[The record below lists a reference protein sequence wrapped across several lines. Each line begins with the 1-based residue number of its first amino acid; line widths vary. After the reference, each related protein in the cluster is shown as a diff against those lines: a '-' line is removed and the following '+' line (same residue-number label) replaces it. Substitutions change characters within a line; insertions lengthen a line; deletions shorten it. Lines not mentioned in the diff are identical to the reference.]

1 MNHLAICPQR
11 HVWSPPGSA
20 SAEEHLIC
28 PVCGSPGTAAAV
40 VPTESNWNL
49 ETLDAANVPPIV
61 DDVTL
66 IVSADALASDES
78 FVADLPTVPGYD
90 LLRELGRGGMG
101 VVYLARHR
109 ELKRLVALKMILA
122 AGQFDRELRDR
133 FQREAQA
140 IARLQQPGI
149 VQIHDVGEHAG
160 CPYLAL
166 EFVDGSNL
174 ASQIAGMPIVARRAA
189 ELIER
194 LARAIHSAH
203 QSGIVHRD
211 LTPRNILLARSTS
224 GHAIRLRDTDTDRY
238 DPKITDFGLAKEL
251 DSDSSQTQTGVVMG
265 TPNYMSPEQAQGRQK
280 AIGPATDVHALGAI
294 LYELLTGRPPFLAA
308 SSLDTLRQVVEHDP
322 VAPTRWQPRIPQDLE
337 TICLKCL
344 AKEPA
349 QRYASAAEL
358 ADDLLRFLND
368 EPIRARPVSSS
379 ERAVKWARRHPAA
392 TALLAVVAVSLATI
406 SIGGIAYNARVRGER
421 DRAEKNFDLAMRAVD
436 EMLSEVGEQQLATE
450 PRMEERR
457 RALLAKALALNQE
470 FLKQKSDDPR
480 VRSETAQSYR
490 RMADVFRLLEEH
502 DQSRAAYEQ
511 AVALLTQLHR
521 QSPERPLYRQQLA
534 YCRNFQGEV
543 CRAAGRQADAE
554 AAYREADSILES
566 LSDEHPDVPAY
577 RQDLARTLYSLGILF
592 RERQQLEDAE
602 RALQRAAG
610 ILTAL
615 VDRFPE
621 NSSYRQHLAR
631 AWLNQGTVI
640 GSPERRGEAQA
651 AYDRAIGLL
660 GELSQSTPDQP
671 DYRHELAVAY
681 NNAGNLLSGGQEFD
695 EARSLHDKARSLFQK
710 LSADFPRV
718 PLYRQE
724 LANAWNSIGYVESLQ
739 QKPADSLAAWTQAAV
754 LLEGLVAEYPDV
766 ATYQGDLGMVLGNL
780 GLADFALSRPEAARD
795 HLERSVKRLRDA
807 VSANP
812 GHAIYQEFLRDNC
825 RNLAEVLIVSG
836 DHVAAAA
843 AARDLIGFAPDSVQ
857 EQYAAACFLARCAAV
872 SENDARFESEQR
884 PKIARAYADESLAML
899 RKAIA
904 TGFDDAS
911 QLRGDRDSIFQAVA
925 SRADF
930 QALMEQIAAQGAPP

>member
-11 HVWSPPGSA
+11 HVWSPPGSV
-20 SAEEHLIC
+20 SVEVGLIC
-28 PVCGSPGTAAAV
+28 PVCGAPGTAAAV

-49 ETLDAANVPPIV
+49 ETLVAANVPPIV

-66 IVSADALASDES
+66 IVPADALAAEETLE
-78 FVADLPTVPGYD
+78 ADLPTVPGYD

-133 FQREAQA
+133 FHREAQA

-160 CPYLAL
+160 CPFLAL

-174 ASQIAGMPIVARRAA
+174 ASQIAGTPIVARRAA

-211 LTPRNILLARSTS
+211 LTPRNILLARSS
-224 GHAIRLRDTDTDRY
+224 SSQSIRLRDSDTDRF

-265 TPNYMSPEQAQGRQK
+265 TPNYMSPEQAQGRSK

-308 SSLDTLRQVVEHDP
+308 SSLETLRQVVEHDP

-344 AKEPA
+344 AKESA

-358 ADDLLRFLND
+358 ADDLHRFLID
-368 EPIRARPVSSS
+368 EPIRARPVSSR

-392 TALLAVVAVSLATI
+392 AALLGVIAVSLATI
-406 SIGGIAYNARVRGER
+406 SIGGVAYNARVRGER
-421 DRAEKNFDLAMRAVD
+421 DRAEKNFGLAMRAVD

-450 PRMEERR
+450 PRMEEKR
-457 RALLAKALALNQE
+457 RALLSKALALNQE

-480 VRSETAQSYR
+480 VRFETAQAYR

-502 DQSRAAYEQ
+502 GQSRDAYEQ
-511 AVALLTQLHR
+511 AGKLFAQLNNE
-521 QSPERPLYRQQLA
+521 SPQRPVYRQQLA

-543 CRAAGRQADAE
+543 CRAAGQQADAE

-566 LSDEHPDVPAY
+566 LSAEHPDVPGY

-592 RERQQLEDAE
+592 RERQQMEDAE
-602 RALQRAAG
+602 RALQRAAD
-610 ILTAL
+610 ILTEL
-615 VDRFPE
+615 VDRDPE
-621 NSSYRQHLAR
+621 NSAYRQHLAR

-640 GSPERRGEAQA
+640 RSAERRGEAQA
-651 AYDRAIGLL
+651 AHDRAIKLL
-660 GELSQSTPDQP
+660 SELSETFPDQP

-681 NNAGNLLSGGQEFD
+681 NNAGNLRSGGQEFD
-695 EARSLHDKARSLFQK
+695 EARALHDKARTLFQK
-710 LSADFPRV
+710 LSADFPKV

-739 QKPADSLAAWTQAAV
+739 QKPADSHAAWTQAAA
-754 LLEGLVAEYPDV
+754 LLEGLVAEHPDV

-780 GLADFALSRPEAARD
+780 GLADFALSKPEAARED
-795 HLERSVKRLRDA
+795 LERSVKRLRGA
-807 VSANP
+807 VATNP
-812 GHAIYQEFLRDNC
+812 GHAIYQEFLRDNS
-825 RNLAEVLIVSG
+825 RNLAEVLVVSG

-843 AARDLIGFAPDSVQ
+843 AARDLVDLAPDSVQ
-857 EQYAAACFLARCAAV
+857 EQYAAACFLARCAALV
-872 SENDARFESEQR
+872 ENDSRLDSDQR
-884 PKIARAYADESLAML
+884 PTIARAYADESLAML

-904 TGFDDAS
+904 AGFNDAS
-911 QLRGDRDSIFQAVA
+911 QLKGDRDSIFQAVA
-925 SRADF
+925 ARSDF
-930 QALMEQIAAQGAPP
+930 QALLEKIAPRSTSP